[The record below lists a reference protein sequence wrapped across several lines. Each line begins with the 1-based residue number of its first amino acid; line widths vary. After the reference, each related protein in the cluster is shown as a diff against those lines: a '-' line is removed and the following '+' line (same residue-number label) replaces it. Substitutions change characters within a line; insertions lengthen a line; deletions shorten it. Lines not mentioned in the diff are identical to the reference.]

1 MTVVE
6 TRLAM
11 SQLDQI
17 TALRISGEDVS
28 LAELVRSWQLSGKTE
43 LLAEAARDLILQNA
57 IRNRGLTVSDGELQA
72 AADEFRR
79 DQKLERAVDTHNWLT
94 ERGWSVERLERHLE
108 QKLLHEKL
116 INNVATEDAIRQH
129 FAEHRRAYDQAA
141 IAHLVVGD
149 RAVAEELLSQI
160 HEEDA
165 DFEGLVRQHSIDT
178 TTNQSGGRLG
188 LTNRLSMSPLI
199 ESHVF
204 SASESQ
210 VIGPFETKNGFH
222 LIRIERLISG
232 QLDDN
237 VSEAIRQDVFESWL
251 DGQIAA
257 ADVEW
262 TILQDG
268 AEK

>member
-11 SQLDQI
+11 SQFDQI

-28 LAELVRSWQLSGKTE
+28 LAELIRSWQLSGKTE

-57 IRNRGLTVSDGELQA
+57 IRDRDLTVSDDELQS

-79 DQKLERAVDTHNWLT
+79 DQKLERAVDTHNWLKK
-94 ERGWSVERLERHLE
+94 RGWSVERLELDLE
-108 QKLLHEKL
+108 RKLLHEKL
-116 INNVATEDAIRQH
+116 IDDVATEDAIRQH

-141 IAHLVVGD
+141 IAHVVVGD

-160 HEEDA
+160 DEEDA
-165 DFEGLVRQHSIDT
+165 DFEGMVRQHSIDT
-178 TTNQSGGRLG
+178 TTNQNGGRLG
-188 LTNRLSMSPLI
+188 LIDRLSMSPSI

-204 SASESQ
+204 AASVGQ

-232 QLDDN
+232 HLDEN

-251 DGQIAA
+251 GEQIAA
-257 ADVEW
+257 ANVEW
-262 TILQDG
+262 TILQ
-268 AEK
+268 EQ

>member
-1 MTVVE
+1 MTVDE

-28 LAELVRSWQLSGKTE
+28 LAEVVRSWQLSGKTE
-43 LLAEAARDLILQNA
+43 LLAEAARDLIIGNA
-57 IRNRGLTVSDGELQA
+57 IRDRSLTVSDEALQA
-72 AADEFRR
+72 AADDLRR

-94 ERGWSVERLERHLE
+94 EHGWSVERLELHLE
-108 QKLLHEKL
+108 RKLLHEKL
-116 INNVATEDAIRQH
+116 IDDVATEDAIRQH
-129 FAEHRRAYDQAA
+129 FAEHRRAYDQTA

-149 RAVAEELLSQI
+149 RAVAEELLSQFD
-160 HEEDA
+160 EDDA
-165 DFEGLVRQHSIDT
+165 DFEALVRQHSTDT
-178 TTNQSGGRLG
+178 TTNQNGGRLG

-204 SASESQ
+204 AASEGQ

-232 QLDDN
+232 QLDEN

-251 DGQIAA
+251 DAQIAA
-257 ADVEW
+257 ANIEW
-262 TILQDG
+262 TILQET
-268 AEK
+268 AE